1 MQISMN
7 ALLFALFLLL
17 MGGAIGCL
25 FWMRAR
31 IPDFKLSYAEIRR
44 HAKAGNR
51 QAIAYLWLV
60 WTGIAVMVIRWF
72 VESIGH

>member
-1 MQISMN
+1 MN
-7 ALLFALFLLL
+7 NLLFALFLVL

-25 FWMRAR
+25 FWMRAT
-31 IPDFKLSYAEIRR
+31 IPDFQLSYQQIRE

-51 QAIAYLWLV
+51 KAQAYLWLV

-72 VESIGH
+72 VQ

>member
-1 MQISMN
+1 MHIAMN
-7 ALLFALFLLL
+7 DLLFALFLLL

-31 IPDFKLSYAEIRR
+31 IPDFQLSYSEIRR

-60 WTGIAVMVIRWF
+60 WTGIAVMVLRWF